1 MINLLDYCITTGEK
15 QGNSKH
21 FQNFLK
27 IHSHILKIEKDNE
40 HAKHL
45 LTDKTNKL
53 IKMEQNER
61 QLKAQISGLEI
72 EVLKLKRLTDQQEL
86 KIDNLMDAKI
96 NGF

>member
-1 MINLLDYCITTGEK
+1 
-15 QGNSKH
+15 
-21 FQNFLK
+21 
-27 IHSHILKIEKDNE
+27 
-40 HAKHL
+40 
-45 LTDKTNKL
+45 
-53 IKMEQNER
+53 MEQNER